1 MRCPMCHGLLDAT
14 AQAQA
19 CQSCPL
25 YHLARGC
32 RLQLIRCP
40 TCGYHSLPGEE
51 RAPRQM
57 LPAVEPL
64 HMEDGAAPCPL
75 NELAVGAQACLV
87 GFDSLTERD
96 LQRLMA
102 YGLVPGARLKVLQR
116 VPAYILKIYE
126 TELALEHSLVK
137 AIYVHPDPSVDR

>member
-1 MRCPMCHGLLDAT
+1 V
-14 AQAQA
+14 
-19 CQSCPL
+19 
-25 YHLARGC
+25 
-32 RLQLIRCP
+32 
-40 TCGYHSLPGEE
+40 
-51 RAPRQM
+51 

-64 HMEDGAAPCPL
+64 HADNRAAPCTL

-96 LQRLMA
+96 LQRLVA

-116 VPAYILKIYE
+116 VPAYILKIHE

-137 AIYVHPDPSVDR
+137 AIYVYSDQS